1 MEQEQQTP
9 LLTPETG
16 SHKAATETL
25 PSPQKAPEAQP
36 ASRERYEIKQPGI
49 DSGGSSVA
57 QSPPAPTAAVQA
69 QTSDDSQ
76 VSQIV
81 VDDTPLIAADQD
93 LIESVWVDKAKK
105 IVQETRNDPY
115 LQENRVSQ
123 LQADYLKKRYGKD
136 IKLTIS
142 D

>member
-16 SHKAATETL
+16 PHKATTETL
-25 PSPQKAPEAQP
+25 PSPQALEVQP
-36 ASRERYEIKQPGI
+36 ASRERYEIKQPGA
-49 DSGGSSVA
+49 DAGSGAIVMPPSSVA
-57 QSPPAPTAAVQA
+57 AQAPVAADN
-69 QTSDDSQ
+69 TQ
-76 VSQIV
+76 VSQTV
-81 VDDTPLIAADQD
+81 VDDTPLVAADQD

-115 LQENRVSQ
+115 LQESKVSQ

-136 IKLTIS
+136 IKLTTS
-142 D
+142 V